1 MSTKKTGEGVSVCP
15 GLYMAYLQEKVDAV
29 KATIDK
35 NQLWYLKRILK
46 REFVILCCI
55 VYSTKTIV
63 CSSKRSALK
72 CIKNWTA
79 KAYLNKYRNKTSLNI
94 YFL

>member
-35 NQLWYLKRILK
+35 NQL
-46 REFVILCCI
+46 CI
-55 VYSTKTIV
+55 
-63 CSSKRSALK
+63 C
-72 CIKNWTA
+72 
-79 KAYLNKYRNKTSLNI
+79 
-94 YFL
+94 